1 MVMNAQMSPFV
12 LPPRGQ
18 LVLPSSNRGT
28 VEAVWTELRH
38 LEAHYPGFRAWYWNT
53 VVPGLSVGERKIFV
67 SVTDDCV
74 SGIVIAKA
82 GMERKI
88 CTVWVPALYRHR
100 SIARGLMGEALEW
113 LDMQRPLFTVP
124 SFRLAE
130 FHALVGEL
138 GFEHRGIVEGYYG
151 AGRVEHVFNGAL
163 LPTLQS

>member
-1 MVMNAQMSPFV
+1 M
-12 LPPRGQ
+12 
-18 LVLPSSNRGT
+18 
-28 VEAVWTELRH
+28 
-38 LEAHYPGFRAWYWNT
+38 
-53 VVPGLSVGERKIFV
+53 PGLWVGERRIFV

-88 CTVWVPALYRHR
+88 CTVWVPPMYRHR

-113 LDMQRPLFTVP
+113 LEMQKPLFTVP

-130 FHALVGEL
+130 FHALVSEL
-138 GFEHRGIVEGYYG
+138 GFEHSSTVEGYYG

-163 LPTLQS
+163 VPKLQS